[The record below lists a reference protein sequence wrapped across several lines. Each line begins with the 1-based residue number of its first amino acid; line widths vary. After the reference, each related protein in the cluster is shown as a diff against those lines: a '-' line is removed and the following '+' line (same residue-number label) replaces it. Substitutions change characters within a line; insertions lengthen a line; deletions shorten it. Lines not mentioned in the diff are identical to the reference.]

1 MTQPATTTLQG
12 RLRDDL
18 KTAMRGGDTVA
29 RESIRFLLSG
39 YKNAEIEKLGPLD
52 ADEELKLLQRQVKQ
66 RSESIEQF
74 AAAGRTDLVDRERAQ
89 LDVIERYLP
98 AQLSDDELTEL
109 VAVAVAES
117 GASGPR
123 DMGKVMPLLLPR
135 IGGRADGRRISAA
148 VREQL
153 SAG

>member
-1 MTQPATTTLQG
+1 MTEPATTTIQG

-29 RESIRFLLSG
+29 REAIRFLLAAF
-39 YKNAEIEKLGPLD
+39 KNTEIEKLGPLD
-52 ADEELKLLQRQVKQ
+52 AAEELALLQRQVKQ

-74 AAAGRTDLVDRERAQ
+74 TTAGRMDLVDRERAQ

-98 AQLSDDELTEL
+98 AQLSDDELTDL
-109 VAVAVAES
+109 VAAAIAES
-117 GASGPR
+117 GAVGPK

-135 IGGRADGRRISAA
+135 IGGRADGRRVSTA
-148 VREQL
+148 VRERL
-153 SAG
+153 SGG